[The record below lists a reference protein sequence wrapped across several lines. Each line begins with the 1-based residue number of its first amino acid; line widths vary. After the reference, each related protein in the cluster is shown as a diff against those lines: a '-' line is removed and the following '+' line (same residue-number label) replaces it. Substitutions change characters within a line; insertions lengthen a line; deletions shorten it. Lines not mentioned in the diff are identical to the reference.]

1 MLRFLVFPL
10 ALFVGP
16 LFSLACSND
25 PPGGAADKGA
35 ADKGGERPAPFTVE
49 VRKVE
54 RKTMVAPNKTYE
66 ENGLGKKPAA
76 GKVFLCVQY
85 TVRNTGS
92 EAESIPSPRLV
103 DGAGAEVEVS
113 VAAAGSYQPE
123 DWKAEIVSGKLD
135 AGKDNK
141 RADCFEVAEGA
152 ASGAKL
158 LLADSGW
165 GKQKGY
171 KLSVDLPAPS
181 ADAPKPAAPAA
192 MAAPDFTITAEA
204 IYAEFRPQIEAGTD
218 DAVRAKYTG
227 KTVRIS
233 GEVLKNDDMLGTW
246 ELALKADA
254 KTGKAFLHPGTAG
267 ADELKALKPGAKAS
281 FQCVSEG
288 WEIGP
293 QFKDCQVV
301 KE

>member
-1 MLRFLVFPL
+1 MLMSLNRQVLL
-10 ALFVGP
+10 ALLVSP
-16 LFSLACSND
+16 LTLACSKG
-25 PPGGAADKGA
+25 PPGEGSDAAE
-35 ADKGGERPAPFTVE
+35 KGGDRPAPFSVE

-85 TVRNTGS
+85 TVTSIGK
-92 EAESIPSPRLV
+92 EPESLPSPTV
-103 DGAGAEVEVS
+103 TDGKGAEVTVS
-113 VAAAGSYQPE
+113 VAAAGNYQPE
-123 DWKAEIVSGKLD
+123 DWKAEIGGGKVEP
-135 AGKDNK
+135 GKALK
-141 RADCFEVAEGA
+141 QAQCFEVAEGA
-152 ASGAKL
+152 TSGAKFT
-158 LLADSGW
+158 LADTGW
-165 GKQKGY
+165 GPKHKAW
-171 KLSVDLPAPS
+171 KLTVDLPGAS
-181 ADAPKPAAPAA
+181 ADAPKAEPAPV
-192 MAAPDFTITAEA
+192 AAPDFTSTAEA
-204 IYAEFRPQIEAGTD
+204 IYAEFRPQIEAGTA

-233 GEVLKNDDMLGTW
+233 GEIVKNDDMLGTW

-254 KTGKAFLHPGTAG
+254 RTGKAFLHPSA
-267 ADELKALKPGAKAS
+267 ANLAAFKALKAGDKAT

-293 QFKDCQVV
+293 QFKDCSVV